1 MSYIIEQVKRRRQ
14 ERNWSQKYIADC
26 INVSQSF
33 IYKAVIY
40 IFTLIN
46 VGFNHVPLLTGGLK
60 KGFAGSGRLYGFYK
74 LLSCFP
80 ANCPQAASMS
90 FPLLRRTLTTML
102 HPSRN
107 RMKASRF
114 LSGLW

>member
-46 VGFNHVPLLTGGLK
+46 VGLFFSIYSDF
-60 KGFAGSGRLYGFYK
+60 GFYTVRPGRLERSAKAF
-74 LLSCFP
+74 LL
-80 ANCPQAASMS
+80 
-90 FPLLRRTLTTML
+90 
-102 HPSRN
+102 
-107 RMKASRF
+107 
-114 LSGLW
+114 

>member
-46 VGFNHVPLLTGGLK
+46 VGLFFSIYSDS
-60 KGFAGSGRLYGFYK
+60 GFYTVRPGRLERSGKAF
-74 LLSCFP
+74 
-80 ANCPQAASMS
+80 
-90 FPLLRRTLTTML
+90 L
-102 HPSRN
+102 H
-107 RMKASRF
+107 
-114 LSGLW
+114 